1 MSAPA
6 VGRPRVARTG
16 SEAPRARRP
25 FEVIED
31 AVGSAPRRVRAAV
44 LVGVIAVIGAA
55 FVLVSLH
62 VRMAQNQLE
71 LDRVRSEVAAVERV
85 EAQHRLEVAR
95 ASAPDAIIAAA
106 QRLGLVYGGSPRLLQ
121 ADAATARPTGAPV
134 AVVGGA
140 GAAHP

>member
-1 MSAPA
+1 MTDSA
-6 VGRPRVARTG
+6 VGRARPSRLAP
-16 SEAPRARRP
+16 SEPRARRP
-25 FEVIED
+25 FELIED
-31 AVGSAPRRVRAAV
+31 AVGAAPRRVRAAV
-44 LVGVIAVIGAA
+44 LVGVVAVIAAA

-62 VRMAQNQLE
+62 VRMAQNQIE
-71 LDRVRSEVAAVERV
+71 LDRLRSAVAAEQRL

-121 ADAATARPTGAPV
+121 ADATAATSNAP
-134 AVVGGA
+134 GGS